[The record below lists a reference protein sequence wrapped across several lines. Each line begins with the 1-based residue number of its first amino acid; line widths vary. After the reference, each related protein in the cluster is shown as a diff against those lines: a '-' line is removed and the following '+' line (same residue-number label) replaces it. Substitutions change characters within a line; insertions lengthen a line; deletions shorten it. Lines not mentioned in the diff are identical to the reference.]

1 MRGRGDASADARRLD
16 GMPSGRRSS
25 KRPYGQPHPDLDVDR
40 LRAGG
45 SARVETGPGGEEYF
59 VAVPRPS
66 DRTFTCPGCSRD
78 IPGDQQHIVAWATG
92 GLFGEE
98 AAAAAR
104 RHWHTACWET
114 FGRSRG

>member
-1 MRGRGDASADARRLD
+1 
-16 GMPSGRRSS
+16 MPSGRRSS
-25 KRPYGQPHPDLDVDR
+25 KRPYGQPHPELDVDR